1 MMTVGSVSGA
11 QADAIDFGAA
21 FNGAVPY
28 SAIDGS
34 GFSGTLSTPCPAVT
48 ARVRPA
54 LNPIRQRRLGYRTV
68 AQAPERSCS
77 ENSLGIDFGR
87 VGSLGGAA
95 SASSSATFS
104 GMGNAPAS
112 ANASGGPGGAIV
124 NDEVGAANGGGAGP
138 SGAAA
143 AQSAAQNASGSG
155 TTTERSPAAPSLT
168 GGAAGGVAAVGAPAA
183 TSPPEPPSP
192 PVKTFP
198 PPPLALPT
206 TLVPIAAG
214 PTHSNAALTP
224 GGSTSACKTT
234 GDFSFAAAAPEEL
247 ILTRLDNNPTS
258 LGFAKLKFEVTV
270 DGTILDTFTSLSV
283 AEALFADHRLDFRT
297 LCAKDLVFDISTLL
311 AASGLSAGFESDNS
325 TVPEPSTW
333 AMMLIG
339 FAGLGFAGYRRT
351 RKGHAKG
358 NRVAGG
364 RGLGGRPGA
373 CGRGRR
379 QPVHPWLADQVTF
392 ELGLRRERFRTSAAT
407 WN

>member
-1 MMTVGSVSGA
+1 M
-11 QADAIDFGAA
+11 
-21 FNGAVPY
+21 
-28 SAIDGS
+28 
-34 GFSGTLSTPCPAVT
+34 
-48 ARVRPA
+48 
-54 LNPIRQRRLGYRTV
+54 
-68 AQAPERSCS
+68 
-77 ENSLGIDFGR
+77 
-87 VGSLGGAA
+87 GSLGGAA

-104 GMGNAPAS
+104 GIGSVPAS

-155 TTTERSPAAPSLT
+155 TTTERSPAAQSLT
-168 GGAAGGVAAVGAPAA
+168 RGAAGGVAAVGAPAA
-183 TSPPEPPSP
+183 TSPPEPSSP

-206 TLVPIAAG
+206 TFVPIAAG
-214 PTHSNAALTP
+214 PTLSNAALTP
-224 GGSTSACKTT
+224 GGSTSTCKTT

-247 ILTRLDNNPTS
+247 ILKRLGNNAS
-258 LGFAKLKFEVTV
+258 GRGFAKLKFEVTV
-270 DGTILDTFTSLSV
+270 DGTIDVLDTFTSLSV
-283 AEALFADHRLDFRT
+283 AEALFADHSLDLRT
-297 LCAKDLVFDISTLL
+297 VCPKDLVFDISTLL
-311 AASGLSAGFESDNS
+311 AASGLSAGFDTDNS

-373 CGRGRR
+373 CGTGRR
-379 QPVHPWLADQVTF
+379 QPSI
-392 ELGLRRERFRTSAAT
+392 LGSRIKSHSNSALRRERFRTSAAT